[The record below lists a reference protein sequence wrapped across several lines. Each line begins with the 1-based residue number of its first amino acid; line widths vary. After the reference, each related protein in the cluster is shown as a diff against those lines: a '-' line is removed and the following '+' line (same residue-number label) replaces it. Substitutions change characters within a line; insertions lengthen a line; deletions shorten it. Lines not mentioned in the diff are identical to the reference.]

1 MLIHK
6 IISSFSGRWL
16 TGASSV
22 CFGLAFRTF
31 LDHKDVWEMIFVGMA
46 ILFFLYGLLTTIKK

>member
-6 IISSFSGRWL
+6 IIASFSGRWP
-16 TGASSV
+16 TGDSSV

-31 LDHKDVWEMIFVGMA
+31 LDHKDVWELIFVGLA
-46 ILFFLYGLLTTIKK
+46 ILFFHYGLLTTIKK

>member
-1 MLIHK
+1 MLIHN
-6 IISSFSGRWL
+6 IIASFSVRWP

-31 LDHKDVWEMIFVGMA
+31 LDHKDVWEMIFVGLA
-46 ILFFLYGLLTTIKK
+46 ILFFHYGLLTKIKK

>member
-6 IISSFSGRWL
+6 IIASFSGRWP

-31 LDHKDVWEMIFVGMA
+31 LDHKDVWKMIFVGLA
-46 ILFFLYGLLTTIKK
+46 ILFFTMVC

>member
-6 IISSFSGRWL
+6 FLGLLMGRWP

-22 CFGLAFRTF
+22 CFGLAFRTI
-31 LDHKDVWEMIFVGMA
+31 LDHQDVWEMMFVGLA
-46 ILFFLYGLLTTIKK
+46 ILFFLYGLLSTMKE

>member
-6 IISSFSGRWL
+6 IISSFSGRWP

-22 CFGLAFRTF
+22 CFGLAFCTF
-31 LDHKDVWEMIFVGMA
+31 LDHKDVWEVIFVGMA

>member
-1 MLIHK
+1 
-6 IISSFSGRWL
+6 
-16 TGASSV
+16 V

-31 LDHKDVWEMIFVGMA
+31 LDLKDVWEMIFVGLA

>member
-1 MLIHK
+1 MIHK
-6 IISSFSGRWL
+6 IIASFSGRWP

-31 LDHKDVWEMIFVGMA
+31 LDLKDVWEMIFVGLA

>member
-6 IISSFSGRWL
+6 ILFPLSGRWP
-16 TGASSV
+16 TGASSI

-31 LDHKDVWEMIFVGMA
+31 LDHRDVWEMVFVGLA
-46 ILFFLYGLLTTIKK
+46 ILFFLYGLLRTMKK

>member
-6 IISSFSGRWL
+6 IIASFSGRWP

-22 CFGLAFRTF
+22 CFGLAFRMF
-31 LDHKDVWEMIFVGMA
+31 LDYKDVWKMIFVGLA

>member
-6 IISSFSGRWL
+6 IIASFSVRWP

-31 LDHKDVWEMIFVGMA
+31 LDHKDVWEMIFVGLSILYSTMA
-46 ILFFLYGLLTTIKK
+46 C

>member
-6 IISSFSGRWL
+6 IIASFSVRWP
-16 TGASSV
+16 TAASSV

-31 LDHKDVWEMIFVGMA
+31 LDHKDVWELIFVGLA
-46 ILFFLYGLLTTIKK
+46 ILFFDYGLLTTIKK